1 MVGTPIGNLED
12 ASVRCLR
19 VLSTVGVVAAEDTRV
34 TRKLL
39 ARYEIATPLLS
50 FHDHT
55 SPDRRAA
62 LLARLEKED
71 VALVSDAG
79 TPGVSDPGALL
90 VRDALAAGH
99 PVVAVP
105 GPSAV
110 TAALSVSGLDG
121 DAYVFVGF
129 LPRRAKERRDLL
141 SDLASEPRTL
151 VAFEA
156 PHRLR
161 ACLDDMTGAFGPDRT
176 VAVAREITKLHEE
189 TWRGRLED
197 AVAHWRAT
205 APRGEF
211 VLVVEGA
218 PAAAGSAATDWSD
231 GEVIAAAEALRS
243 DGLGAREAS
252 RQVAA
257 ESGRRARDVYELI
270 HRERWGG
277 EDT

>member
-161 ACLDDMTGAFGPDRT
+161 ACLDDMTGAFGPDRI